1 MTGFR
6 NLVEAIEAMD
16 PPEQLRASARE
27 RILGL
32 LAARL
37 HFADDEKRHPE
48 IVTQEVGDPLVV
60 CGLRRTGTTIV
71 YDLLCLDPAA
81 RAPPEWEWYIHWPAP
96 AIQTIATDT
105 RQLHVVSP
113 VKGVSER
120 VKHGGCTIQ

>member
-1 MTGFR
+1 
-6 NLVEAIEAMD
+6 MD

-48 IVTQEVGDPLVV
+48 IVTQEVGDALVV
-60 CGLRRTGTTIV
+60 CGLPRTGTTIV

-81 RAPPEWEWYIHWPAP
+81 RAPRDWESSEERRAGNEVVGTCGHWWGTT
-96 AIQTIATDT
+96 QT
-105 RQLHVVSP
+105 
-113 VKGVSER
+113 K
-120 VKHGGCTIQ
+120 